1 MGKVCYG
8 RTTSPQA
15 IRAKTQRSQ
24 AMRAAMSREL
34 GCGVKPVGRWRQ
46 RQTLEDRKTRPTVCA

>member
-1 MGKVCYG
+1 M
-8 RTTSPQA
+8 
-15 IRAKTQRSQ
+15 QRSQ

-34 GCGVKPVGRWRQ
+34 GFGVKPVGRWRQ

>member
-1 MGKVCYG
+1 MWQVRYG
-8 RTTSPQA
+8 RTTSTQA

-24 AMRAAMSREL
+24 AIHAAMSLEL
-34 GCGVKPVGRWRQ
+34 GFGVKPVGRWRQ